1 MTIDP
6 SEIVYFE
13 WGFVRITATLVFT
26 WITMIILALGSY
38 LVTRNIKIEG
48 EISKGQNILEALV
61 ETINSQIRQISQQ
74 DPGKYLPF
82 IGTLFIFILAA
93 NIFSIIPGYISPTG
107 SLNTSIALSLCVF
120 LAVPVYG
127 IADQGISGYL
137 KEYVKPTFIMLPF
150 NIISEISRTLSLAIR
165 LYGNVMSSSI
175 IDNIGMIGM
184 TSIVMAGLTI
194 AVGSIAPAFGEGKVV
209 AQALKSIA
217 QQPDEANTI
226 SRTLF
231 VGLAMIE
238 SSFHT
243 SKTSI

>member
-1 MTIDP
+1 MNIDP

-26 WITMIILALGSY
+26 WVLMVILATLSY
-38 LVTRNIKIEG
+38 MVTRNIKVEG
-48 EISKGQNILEALV
+48 EISKGQNILEALI

-82 IGTLFIFILAA
+82 VGTLFIFILVS
-93 NIFSIIPGYISPTG
+93 NILSIVPGFISPTG

-120 LAVPVYG
+120 LSVPVFG
-127 IADQGISGYL
+127 IGERGIGGYL

-175 IDNIGMIGM
+175 IVAILLG
-184 TSIVMAGLTI
+184 
-194 AVGSIAPAFGEGKVV
+194 VV
-209 AQALKSIA
+209 PLFFPVIIQALGLLTGVIQAYIFAILAIVYIA
-217 QQPDEANTI
+217 SATENKKKK
-226 SRTLF
+226 
-231 VGLAMIE
+231 VNVKE
-238 SSFHT
+238 E
-243 SKTSI
+243 